1 MFNNIIKN
9 KSWIIEDVGR
19 DCFSEDLKI
28 ADVIYYIDL
37 KRYCLYYRLIRRWVR
52 QKLNLESYSYKPTL
66 NSLLQLLQWLNKD
79 LKHKNNTIKN
89 LKETNQ
95 NVIILNNKKINNMI
109 L

>member
-19 DCFSEDLKI
+19 DCFSEALKI